1 MTQFQL
7 CDCPEPWNIKL
18 NHCVKLTYSSQRK
31 VVQGEEKRTLVSPM
45 EPALQAEQLARAS
58 RFYISLLGVSI
69 IYRTP
74 LSHWPYIVLV
84 TYHCVLH

>member
-1 MTQFQL
+1 MEHKAQPL
-7 CDCPEPWNIKL
+7 CETDIFITKEGS
-18 NHCVKLTYSSQRK
+18 T
-31 VVQGEEKRTLVSPM
+31 GEEKRTLVSPM